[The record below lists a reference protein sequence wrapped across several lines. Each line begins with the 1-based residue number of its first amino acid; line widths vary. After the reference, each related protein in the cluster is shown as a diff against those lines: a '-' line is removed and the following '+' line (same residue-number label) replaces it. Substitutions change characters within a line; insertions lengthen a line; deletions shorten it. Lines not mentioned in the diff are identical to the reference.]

1 MRHIFIDFKML
12 KMTLNRYELML
23 KKQAL
28 TDFDQFDEIS
38 NLCDGSDDKSLI
50 DEVKESEVDLKK
62 FEEMLFPRV
71 ADDKQKK
78 N

>member
-1 MRHIFIDFKML
+1 
-12 KMTLNRYELML
+12 ML

-62 FEEMLFPRV
+62 FEETLFPRV

-78 N
+78 KIENQFCKGCVICNEI

>member
-1 MRHIFIDFKML
+1 ML
-12 KMTLNRYELML
+12 KR
-23 KKQAL
+23 QAL

-38 NLCDGSDDKSLI
+38 NLCDASDDKSLI

-62 FEEMLFPRV
+62 FEATLFPRV